1 MAGGVRGGRK
11 LKAVIPGGSSAPI
24 LTAAEI
30 AGIPMDFDGIA
41 AAKSMFGSAAIIV
54 MDETTDIPKAVTNIA
69 KFYAHESCGQCTP
82 CREGTPWLLKMLR
95 RIVNGEGKKT
105 DLDLLLQISNQMGNG
120 MTICVFADAAIA
132 PVISGITKFRGEFEA
147 YVEKSTKP
155 GFEQGASDDLTNGN
169 RRPHGR
175 RNSLLMAKVTVDG
188 KTVEVPNDANALE
201 ACRAAGVDVPHFCY
215 HPALSIVGQCRMCM
229 VEVEGV
235 PKIQASCT
243 VPVRD
248 GMVIKASTEK
258 ALAAR
263 NATMEFLLINHPLDC
278 PICDQ
283 AGECKLQDNAVAGGL
298 PVSRTSEPRRQF
310 PGYDRT
316 EIGPH
321 VIADMTRCIQCTRC
335 IRFCQ
340 EITETG
346 ELTFIERGGHT
357 IVWTHEGKALDNDL
371 SGCAAD
377 VCPVGALTTKE
388 FRFRKRVWWL
398 DKTRSICD
406 GCEIGCSLSIEHR
419 DGVVYRYTP
428 ARPARRERL
437 LALRL
442 RPLPGRG
449 PQRAGLHEARDPRR
463 GRRRERKQTN
473 WGEAL
478 DAVKARA
485 REGKTEEKISSRV
498 IVLGSA
504 FLTTEEAWL
513 LATLCKDSLKV
524 NAPEFTVDVGPKRR
538 IRNKRDGWLYGTE
551 AAPNSRGCEAA
562 GLSAQPTK
570 AGRSPLSL
578 LLSKKS
584 SSSPPSVLYVTDANF
599 SEKCERPRLRRRAAQ
614 GVGPDRPRPQAQR
627 ADGRGRH
634 RAARR
639 RRSPAPRARS

>member
-1 MAGGVRGGRK
+1 
-11 LKAVIPGGSSAPI
+11 
-24 LTAAEI
+24 
-30 AGIPMDFDGIA
+30 
-41 AAKSMFGSAAIIV
+41 
-54 MDETTDIPKAVTNIA
+54 
-69 KFYAHESCGQCTP
+69 
-82 CREGTPWLLKMLR
+82 
-95 RIVNGEGKKT
+95 
-105 DLDLLLQISNQMGNG
+105 
-120 MTICVFADAAIA
+120 
-132 PVISGITKFRGEFEA
+132 
-147 YVEKSTKP
+147 
-155 GFEQGASDDLTNGN
+155 
-169 RRPHGR
+169 
-175 RNSLLMAKVTVDG
+175 MAKVTVDG

-201 ACRAAGVDVPHFCY
+201 ACRAAGVDIPHFCY

-248 GMVIKASTEK
+248 GMVIKANTEK

-283 AGECKLQDNAVAGGL
+283 AGECKLQDNAFGAGL

-316 EIGPH
+316 DIGPH

-371 SGCAAD
+371 SACAAD

-419 DGVVYRYTP
+419 DARRLPLHP
-428 ARPARRERL
+428 ARAARRERL

-449 PQRAGLHEARDPRR
+449 AQRPGVHEARDPRR
-463 GRRRERKQTN
+463 GRHGEKADELGRGAGRGEARDRRARAERK
-473 WGEAL
+473 
-478 DAVKARA
+478 R
-485 REGKTEEKISSRV
+485 KT
-498 IVLGSA
+498 
-504 FLTTEEAWL
+504 
-513 LATLCKDSLKV
+513 
-524 NAPEFTVDVGPKRR
+524 KRR
-538 IRNKRDGWLYGTE
+538 
-551 AAPNSRGCEAA
+551 
-562 GLSAQPTK
+562 
-570 AGRSPLSL
+570 
-578 LLSKKS
+578 
-584 SSSPPSVLYVTDANF
+584 F
-599 SEKCERPRLRRRAAQ
+599 LR
-614 GVGPDRPRPQAQR
+614 V
-627 ADGRGRH
+627 
-634 RAARR
+634 
-639 RRSPAPRARS
+639 

>member
-1 MAGGVRGGRK
+1 MA
-11 LKAVIPGGSSAPI
+11 
-24 LTAAEI
+24 T
-30 AGIPMDFDGIA
+30 
-41 AAKSMFGSAAIIV
+41 
-54 MDETTDIPKAVTNIA
+54 
-69 KFYAHESCGQCTP
+69 
-82 CREGTPWLLKMLR
+82 
-95 RIVNGEGKKT
+95 
-105 DLDLLLQISNQMGNG
+105 
-120 MTICVFADAAIA
+120 
-132 PVISGITKFRGEFEA
+132 
-147 YVEKSTKP
+147 
-155 GFEQGASDDLTNGN
+155 
-169 RRPHGR
+169 
-175 RNSLLMAKVTVDG
+175 VTVDG

-201 ACRAAGVDVPHFCY
+201 ACRAAGVDIPHFCY

-316 EIGPH
+316 PIGPH

-335 IRFCQ
+335 IRFCE

-357 IVWTHEGKALDNDL
+357 IVWTHEGKPLDNDL
-371 SGCAAD
+371 SACAAD

-428 ARPARRERL
+428 RVQPAVNDYWLCDYGRFRAEQL
-437 LALRL
+437 NELAFTKPEIRF
-442 RPLPGRG
+442 
-449 PQRAGLHEARDPRR
+449 AGANT
-463 GRRRERKQTN
+463 RKQTN

-478 DAVKARA
+478 DAVKSAIEKAR
-485 REGKTEEKISSRV
+485 TEQTISSSVRA
-498 IVLGSA
+498 IGSA

-513 LATLCKDSLKV
+513 LAALCKDSLKV
-524 NAPEFTVDVGPKRR
+524 NAPEFTVDIGPKRR
-538 IRNKRDGWLYGTE
+538 IRNKRDGWLYGEE

-562 GLSAQPTK
+562 GLTRAREGGT
-570 AGRSPLSL
+570 SPLSL

-584 SSSPPSVLYVTDANF
+584 SSSSSSSPSVLYIADAHF
-599 SEKCERPRLRRRAAQ
+599 SEKCSDPAFVAELRKASVLIVHARKRNALTDAADIVLPVASLAGTEGTFVNARGRVQRVDLAILAPPIVRTSLEVFLHLGAKFGAFDTQWTARDVFDRMKASVTGHAGLDWDSDELVGNPPSVSPAAAYDALGLNKDADVEVFSRPSVAA
-614 GVGPDRPRPQAQR
+614 PDRKP
-627 ADGRGRH
+627 
-634 RAARR
+634 
-639 RRSPAPRARS
+639 